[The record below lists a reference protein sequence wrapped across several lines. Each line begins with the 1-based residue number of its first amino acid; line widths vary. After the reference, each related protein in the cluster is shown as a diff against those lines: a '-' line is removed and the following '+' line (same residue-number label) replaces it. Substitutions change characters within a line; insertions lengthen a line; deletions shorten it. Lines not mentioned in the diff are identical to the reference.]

1 MELLRIEI
9 IGWEGKT
16 WEKKTSGWVFYI
28 YIYILYISRAYIY
41 IYILYIYTYMYL
53 IERGKER

>member
-16 WEKKTSGWVFYI
+16 WEKKTSGWVLYI

-41 IYILYIYTYMYL
+41 IYIYIYIYFIYTH
-53 IERGKER
+53 ICI